1 MEKICHEKSN
11 KTVWVSFLRVTI
23 IFYRSKTIFFECIF
37 RVKNYKIVIKILKNV
52 FLIENDKNKFTCFGV
67 FA

>member
-11 KTVWVSFLRVTI
+11 KTIWVSFLRVASL
-23 IFYRSKTIFFECIF
+23 IFYRGKTIFFEYIF

-52 FLIENDKNKFTCFGV
+52 FLIENNKNKSIK
-67 FA
+67 